1 MSQYTDLSK
10 VGQVSAMVI
19 RVEGELEECVK
30 QARLFNAR
38 EVWYMH
44 ISTYCSDTVCIII
57 HHGAQRCVV
66 LLATTVQGCVNT
78 SQAW

>member
-38 EVWYMH
+38 EVCVHTCMQYYAVIRTLVCRH
-44 ISTYCSDTVCIII
+44 TEVYCM
-57 HHGAQRCVV
+57 
-66 LLATTVQGCVNT
+66 
-78 SQAW
+78 

>member
-38 EVWYMH
+38 EVW
-44 ISTYCSDTVCIII
+44 
-57 HHGAQRCVV
+57 
-66 LLATTVQGCVNT
+66 
-78 SQAW
+78 

>member
-19 RVEGELEECVK
+19 RVEGELEECAK

-44 ISTYCSDTVCIII
+44 MSTYSSHTVCTIICN
-57 HHGAQRCVV
+57 ATQCCVV
-66 LLATTVQGCVNT
+66 FQLSATALLGHNRY
-78 SQAW
+78 